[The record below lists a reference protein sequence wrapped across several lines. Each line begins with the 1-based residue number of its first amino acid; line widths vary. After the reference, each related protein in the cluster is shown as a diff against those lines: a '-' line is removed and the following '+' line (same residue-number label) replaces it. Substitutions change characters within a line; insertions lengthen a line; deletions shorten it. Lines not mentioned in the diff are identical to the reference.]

1 MTQTQNGHHPTSHLS
16 DDDLVLAYY
25 REAIEVASIAA
36 GTAEDHLASCAECR
50 ARQNAI
56 ASVLDTM
63 TSHDETD
70 ADANVDGLPR
80 PDAAF
85 EARLIASALRRPVA
99 VPPSKSVFRRFVL
112 PAAGLSA
119 LAASLVVGIWTGVS
133 IGRERGL
140 EEARVAAERSR
151 ERVVLSAVSSHLE
164 RSRMT
169 LVTLRNTDGASK
181 DLTELQEAAGEL
193 VRASRLFRAAALK
206 VGEAPVLAVME
217 ETERLLVRFAN
228 APSEDAASELESLR
242 RRVES
247 RDLVFRLRA
256 MESQVQKRE
265 KVLAPTVL

>member
-1 MTQTQNGHHPTSHLS
+1 MTQDTLHLT

-25 REAIEVASIAA
+25 GEEFA
-36 GTAEDHLASCAECR
+36 HLASCAECR
-50 ARQNAI
+50 ERRNGLAR
-56 ASVLDTM
+56 VLDAM
-63 TSHDETD
+63 TSEDE
-70 ADANVDGLPR
+70 ANPGSGDVPE

-85 EARLIASALRRPVA
+85 EARLISSVLRRPVA
-99 VPPSKSVFRRFVL
+99 IAPKKNVFRRFVL

-119 LAASLVVGIWTGVS
+119 LAASLIIGVS
-133 IGRERGL
+133 IGRDRGL
-140 EEARVAAERSR
+140 EEARIEAERSR

-169 LVTLRNTDGASK
+169 LVSLRNTDVAAK
-181 DLTELQEAAGEL
+181 DLSELQAAAAEL
-193 VRASRLFRAAALK
+193 VNASRLFRAAAEK

-228 APSEDAASELESLR
+228 ASSEDAAAELDGLR